1 MSIEAALAGLTEAV
15 KRNNE
20 LLEKNIETR
29 SALAATV
36 GKTPKADKP
45 EQELAPKKK
54 VVADPEPKKSAK
66 KPPKALDE
74 KDMRK
79 AFGEFMDVES
89 PKVRAKRKE
98 FVAAV
103 LEELGAENVATI
115 EPEDRAR
122 ALAFIEKKLAGE
134 EVNFSADAAEEDERP
149 AKKAKK
155 KPAVD
160 DDDEDDDSDDEDDDS
175 DDEDDE

>member
-1 MSIEAALAGLTEAV
+1 MSIEAAIAELTKEM

-29 SALAATV
+29 SALAAKV
-36 GKTPKADKP
+36 DKTAKADKP
-45 EQELAPKKK
+45 EQEAAPKKK
-54 VVADPEPKKSAK
+54 AAAEPEPKKAPK
-66 KPPKALDE
+66 KAPKEVDEKAL
-74 KDMRK
+74 RK

-103 LEELGAENVATI
+103 LEELGAETVAAI

-122 ALAFIEKKLAGE
+122 ALSFIEKKLAGE
-134 EVNFSADAAEEDERP
+134 EVNFSADDEDERP
-149 AKKAKK
+149 AKKSKK
-155 KPAVD
+155 KPPVD
-160 DDDEDDDSDDEDDDS
+160 DEEDDDSDDDDGDDDEE
-175 DDEDDE
+175 EDDE